1 MATLTNTQISV
12 TYVGLLKTS
21 ANTVLSSTAQQI
33 TDGSGNNSIIFLSTA
48 GVGIGGAAASGK
60 ELDVTGNVLIT
71 GDLQVDNINIDGNTI
86 SSTAGTDLNITPLA
100 GQQIVLDGTIV
111 IDAGVVTGATSIT
124 STAFVGALTGDVT
137 GNADT
142 ATKIASITNS
152 NIVQL
157 TSSQTLTNKTIDV
170 DNNTVSNIEVDNLKS
185 GVLDT
190 DLSSVSSSDD
200 TLASAK
206 AIKTYVDAQVDTADT
221 LSEILAIGNTTGA
234 TKISVNNT
242 SSGID
247 FIDDA
252 KARFGTGND
261 LEIYHDGTDSFI
273 KNNTGLLR
281 IEQNVTDGDIQ
292 IKADDGGGS
301 ETTYIFCDGSTGKV
315 ELSNTG
321 IKKLETTPQ
330 GIGITGE
337 VELGDGTA
345 NKIQFIGGQGNWRV
359 NISDSANQFV
369 IHSESLAADYFT
381 VIGGGGIKLNAYGSG
396 SKTGTVAKNLA
407 VDSSGNI
414 IETDGGVVDGSGTA
428 NDVAMWSDSNT
439 LTDAPIA
446 ISGNNATF
454 AGTLDVTS
462 TSNFTG
468 QINVGSV
475 VPRIDSTFS
484 LGSNSL
490 RFASIYGDGLTITN
504 NATFGGSVGI
514 GETSLS
520 GGNTTLD
527 LKKTGTDV
535 GTNIRFKNDYNSN
548 LYIGISGDS
557 SGNVIIYNQNN
568 SDIVMYTGSSG
579 TERMRIDSSGNST
592 FAGKILVGT
601 GATAAA
607 SLNAYTQTVSSNLFS
622 ALRVIE
628 NSGASSYWDIG
639 ATGGSS
645 TLLNFYHNGNTTA
658 KISFTHTGGA
668 TFAGQIQKTSAST
681 GVTEGDIVINTTG
694 GSGAGRLIF
703 KDAGTARANVAYS
716 HDNDNLELIA
726 QKSDGGFKVFTGG
739 LNERLGIS
747 SSGTATFAGT
757 IEHSSSASGNVV
769 GALLKNTNQSGSAD
783 SVSLNLGLGRTADS
797 LIFSIPVIKLL
808 KEQQWT
814 GTGST
819 IDGALVFSTIENET
833 IAEKMRLDSSGNVG
847 ITAAAS
853 FRFNGTGDNT
863 HAVGYDSTIDGSF
876 LRGQLGM
883 RFLTG
888 TGGGTERMRI
898 TSAGDIN
905 ILNATATDSKSIGI
919 TNAAGTTG
927 WTFGNGVLSNTHQ
940 FVIYDNTAGSPRI
953 LIDSSGNVGIG
964 TTLPTHQMHIHTD
977 NDNTYALRI
986 QGSTD
991 NGAGVWT
998 GIGISG
1004 ENANTKSAIIF
1015 QDIGVSYARG
1025 KLLFC
1030 VNNEQNQNSASP
1042 SDAKITISN
1051 DGNVGIGTTL
1061 PRVQNEIYG
1070 TGQLTSAISDSGN
1083 TGATL
1088 SLSSNQNSANSG
1100 GCLLFGALNDSG
1112 NTKPQASIKSL
1123 LTNGNSQGI
1132 GDLAFSTRAATG
1144 DTALTERMR
1153 IDSQGNVGI
1162 GKSASDGAKLHTY
1175 NNSTDAYNIFES
1187 SANKWVFG
1195 EAGGVCQIGGLYG
1208 THNGIQVNTSGD
1220 VLIGA
1225 SGTSNLYLG
1234 NIITAG
1240 SSNRG
1245 MRLHTNNADVYF
1257 DFQGDSST
1265 TLFFRDYD
1273 GSGGTHSRH
1282 SFDLQ
1287 AGGAVFTGSL
1297 TQNGS
1302 ISDKKY
1308 KENIKTISNG
1318 IDKIQKL
1325 NPVEFDWNDKS
1336 DAHKIGKK
1344 EDAGFIA
1351 QEVQKVLPNLVNENV
1366 DGDLALNYEG
1376 IIPYLV
1382 QSIQELKKK

>member
-124 STAFVGALTGDVT
+124 STAFVGALTG
-137 GNADT
+137 NADT

-247 FIDDA
+247 FIDNA

-446 ISGNNATF
+446 ISGNDATFAGDVTLANSNSLRWTSDDVRIEATTVSDNMKFYVGGSEILKLEQSGTLATFAGDITATSKKFISTSSSSGDYVRLYAGSGTAQWDIYGSGENLRLSENSSGGGIFQVDSGATFTGGITTTSATGIKIDTTGNAILELDGASGSTEAIIFRHSGTEVSRISHSNSTSLVFSTGSSVTTALTLDSSGNLIVGDTSSDLSSSGRGVVEINGTSQAILGLKVNGDVKTYLFQNGDNVELNNTASGSLTLKTAATTALTLDASQNATF
-454 AGTLDVTS
+454 AGDISLADS
-462 TSNFTG
+462 KKAIFG
-468 QINVGSV
+468 AGSDLE
-475 VPRIDSTFS
+475 IYHD
-484 LGSNSL
+484 GSNSYINETGTGSLITQTSAYFL
-490 RFASIYGDGLTITN
+490 RQGGTNNTN
-504 NATFGGSVGI
+504 NAIVANTSVDLYYDNAKKF
-514 GETSLS
+514 ET
-520 GGNTTLD
+520 T
-527 LKKTGTDV
+527 
-535 GTNIRFKNDYNSN
+535 
-548 LYIGISGDS
+548 
-557 SGNVIIYNQNN
+557 
-568 SDIVMYTGSSG
+568 
-579 TERMRIDSSGNST
+579 
-592 FAGKILVGT
+592 
-601 GATAAA
+601 
-607 SLNAYTQTVSSNLFS
+607 
-622 ALRVIE
+622 
-628 NSGASSYWDIG
+628 
-639 ATGGSS
+639 
-645 TLLNFYHNGNTTA
+645 
-658 KISFTHTGGA
+658 
-668 TFAGQIQKTSAST
+668 ST
-681 GVTEGDIVINTTG
+681 GVTVTGATNRFVVDSSSASAIDIGFISSARTIRAIETG
-694 GSGAGRLIF
+694 GGNARPLTILAQDFTF
-703 KDAGTARANVAYS
+703 KDDSAT
-716 HDNDNLELIA
+716 
-726 QKSDGGFKVFTGG
+726 
-739 LNERLGIS
+739 RLTIDS
-747 SSGTATFAGT
+747 TSATFAGT

-833 IAEKMRLDSSGNVG
+833 IAEKMRLDSSG
-847 ITAAAS
+847 
-853 FRFNGTGDNT
+853 D
-863 HAVGYDSTIDGSF
+863 
-876 LRGQLGM
+876 L
-883 RFLTG
+883 
-888 TGGGTERMRI
+888 
-898 TSAGDIN
+898 
-905 ILNATATDSKSIGI
+905 
-919 TNAAGTTG
+919 
-927 WTFGNGVLSNTHQ
+927 
-940 FVIYDNTAGSPRI
+940 
-953 LIDSSGNVGIG
+953 
-964 TTLPTHQMHIHTD
+964 
-977 NDNTYALRI
+977 
-986 QGSTD
+986 
-991 NGAGVWT
+991 
-998 GIGISG
+998 GIGISSPLG
-1004 ENANTKSAIIF
+1004 KIHTFSTSTNVDGDYGGNNFGVIVSQDNGNNAGDEGNGIVFTQQYAADGVDAGQVRTGAII
-1015 QDIGVSYARG
+1015 GHKVSATG
-1025 KLLFC
+1025 SFGGGLKFKVQPAGANPLATAL
-1030 VNNEQNQNSASP
+1030 
-1042 SDAKITISN
+1042 TISN
-1051 DGNVGIGTTL
+1051 NSLATFAGRVVVDNLYSNTFVEAATL
-1061 PRVQNEIYG
+1061 VYTSNG
-1070 TGQLTSAISDSGN
+1070 STGAPSYTFSTDPN
-1083 TGATL
+1083 TGIYHP
-1088 SLSSNQNSANSG
+1088 SA
-1100 GCLLFGALNDSG
+1100 D
-1112 NTKPQASIKSL
+1112 TI
-1123 LTNGNSQGI
+1123 
-1132 GDLAFSTRAATG
+1132 AFSTG
-1144 DTALTERMR
+1144 GSERMR
-1153 IDSQGNVGI
+1153 IDSSGFLLIGKTSTGLATVGI
-1162 GKSASDGAKLHTY
+1162 EAAVDTLRATKTSSAPVEFNRGGSDG
-1175 NNSTDAYNIFES
+1175 DI
-1187 SANKWVFG
+1187 
-1195 EAGGVCQIGGLYG
+1195 
-1208 THNGIQVNTSGD
+1208 
-1220 VLIGA
+1220 VLFYKDTVGK
-1225 SGTSNLYLG
+1225 
-1234 NIITAG
+1234 
-1240 SSNRG
+1240 
-1245 MRLHTNNADVYF
+1245 
-1257 DFQGDSST
+1257 
-1265 TLFFRDYD
+1265 
-1273 GSGGTHSRH
+1273 
-1282 SFDLQ
+1282 
-1287 AGGAVFTGSL
+1287 
-1297 TQNGS
+1297 GS
-1302 ISDKKY
+1302 ISITSSAVSYNTSSDY
-1308 KENIKTISNG
+1308 RLKEDLQDFAGLDMVS
-1318 IDKIQKL
+1318 KI
-1325 NPVEFDWNDKS
+1325 PVYDFKWIADES
-1336 DAHKIGKK
+1336 RSYGVMAHELEEVLPQAVNGKK
-1344 EDAGFIA
+1344 DAEEMQSVDYSKI
-1351 QEVQKVLPNLVNENV
+1351 VPLLVK
-1366 DGDLALNYEG
+1366 
-1376 IIPYLV
+1376 
-1382 QSIQELKKK
+1382 SIQELKKEIEILKNK